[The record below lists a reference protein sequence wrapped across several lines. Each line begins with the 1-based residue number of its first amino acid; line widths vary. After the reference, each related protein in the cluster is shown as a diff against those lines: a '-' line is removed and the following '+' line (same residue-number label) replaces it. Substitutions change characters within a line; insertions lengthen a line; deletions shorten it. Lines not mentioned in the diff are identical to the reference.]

1 MSQASL
7 TSPERDSVK
16 GWGEFNI
23 PEKLESSNPRRI
35 GRETRSRLSCQ
46 ILKSPFQHLLDV
58 SLSPSGL
65 TQRSVWE
72 LGEVAALRR
81 IQGRSS
87 NSAFCLCHLLLFEI
101 HSKGWTEDRVEVVLG
116 FAWLSF
122 FFLFFQPQIYFR
134 WTSIFISQIMSSLIL
149 DDWNLRV
156 VVIFIM

>member
-16 GWGEFNI
+16 GWGELNI
-23 PEKLESSNPRRI
+23 PEKLESSSPQRI

-87 NSAFCLCHLLLFEI
+87 NSTFCLCHLLLFEI
-101 HSKGWTEDRVEVVLG
+101 HSKGWTGHRVEVALG
-116 FAWLSF
+116 FAWLYFS
-122 FFLFFQPQIYFR
+122 FFLFFQPKFSFR
-134 WTSIFISQIMSSLIL
+134 WASIFISQTMSSLIL
-149 DDWNLRV
+149 ED
-156 VVIFIM
+156 